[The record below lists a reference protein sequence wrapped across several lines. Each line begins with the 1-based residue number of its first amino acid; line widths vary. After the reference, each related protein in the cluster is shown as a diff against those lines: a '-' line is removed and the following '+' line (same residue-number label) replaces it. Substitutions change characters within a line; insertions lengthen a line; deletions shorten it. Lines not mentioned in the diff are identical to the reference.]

1 MGQSDYDK
9 FWWWIEEFCD
19 LAAAAAWM
27 RVYLTQ
33 VRPSFPNATPEGTE
47 NLIHAV
53 MFPGLESKIEDEA
66 GTAYDIYTYNY
77 EEAKRWHLPRPETVL
92 DILRAF
98 YGNYFRNYVEY
109 GIKDFDRAARETG
122 YSPHYIENILSFLR
136 THGYTPATDKLPGYE
151 AQMAPG
157 TIPCR

>member
-1 MGQSDYDK
+1 VGEDYER

-27 RVYLTQ
+27 RAYLTQ
-33 VRPSFPNATPEGTE
+33 VRPSFPNATPEGTA
-47 NLIHAV
+47 NLIDYV
-53 MFPGLESKIEDEA
+53 MWPGLESKIEDEA
-66 GTAYDIYTYNY
+66 GAAYDIYVLHY
-77 EEAKRWHLPRPETVL
+77 EEAKRWHLPRPETVM

-98 YGNYFRNYVEY
+98 YGNYFRNYVEH
-109 GIKDFDRAARETG
+109 GIEDFDRAAREAG
-122 YSPHYIENILSFLR
+122 YAPHYIENILSFLR